1 MKNLIKKS
9 EPILGLGESIIV
21 LAIILGILGFLIIGQ
36 HQEPQAPLLIAFVVL
51 MVYGRL
57 RGFTW
62 DTIIDGMRTGLRA
75 GVDPLV
81 IFLTIGVLIA
91 TWIFSGTIPTVMFW
105 GFKIISIQFF
115 LPTVF
120 LVCTLVGIACGSSFT
135 SVSTMGIAFIGIGTT
150 LHFSPGLTAGA
161 IVSGAFCG
169 SNISPLS
176 GTTNLAASTGEID
189 IYTHIKSLLW
199 TDLPAWFISL
209 IFFTLMGLHPKPA
222 SLHTINVMLDQ
233 LQNNFWISPWTMLP
247 VILLIILAIFKVPAI
262 PSLGLGALSAV
273 ILGWIHNPNIS
284 INSITELIM
293 NGFVAHTPNKNI
305 NLLLS
310 KGGISSML
318 TSLALIIFA
327 LALGGLLIKFNIIGV
342 IITKI
347 EESVKGIVGLTIS
360 AALTCI
366 GVNLLVGEH
375 YLAIILPGESF
386 KEAFDHHNL
395 PRTALTRVLNDAG
408 AAINA
413 VVPWSVSGVFIAG
426 TLRVNPLDFIPFAIF
441 PFLVTVLCILAGFVN
456 VIKKKA
462 PNKFTFNLTLSPF
475 LKLSFFKYRFNFIYN
490 SFKN

>member
-1 MKNLIKKS
+1 MKKLIKKS

-262 PSLGLGALSAV
+262 SSLGLGALSAV

-462 PNKFTFNLTLSPF
+462 
-475 LKLSFFKYRFNFIYN
+475 
-490 SFKN
+490 

>member
-1 MKNLIKKS
+1 MKKLIKKS

-21 LAIILGILGFLIIGQ
+21 LAVILGILGFLIIGQ

-222 SLHTINVMLDQ
+222 SLHAINVMLDQ

-366 GVNLLVGEH
+366 DVNLLVGEH

-386 KEAFDHHNL
+386 KEAFGHHNL

-462 PNKFTFNLTLSPF
+462 
-475 LKLSFFKYRFNFIYN
+475 
-490 SFKN
+490 

>member
-1 MKNLIKKS
+1 MKKLINKS

-222 SLHTINVMLDQ
+222 SLHAINVMLDQ

-262 PSLGLGALSAV
+262 PSLELGALSAV

-456 VIKKKA
+456 VVKKKA
-462 PNKFTFNLTLSPF
+462 
-475 LKLSFFKYRFNFIYN
+475 
-490 SFKN
+490 

>member
-1 MKNLIKKS
+1 MKKLIKKS

-21 LAIILGILGFLIIGQ
+21 LAVILGILGFLIIGQ

-347 EESVKGIVGLTIS
+347 EESVKGIIGLTIS

-462 PNKFTFNLTLSPF
+462 
-475 LKLSFFKYRFNFIYN
+475 
-490 SFKN
+490 

>member
-1 MKNLIKKS
+1 MKKLIKKS

-21 LAIILGILGFLIIGQ
+21 LAVILGILGFLIIGQ

-247 VILLIILAIFKVPAI
+247 VILLIILAIFRVPAI

-462 PNKFTFNLTLSPF
+462 
-475 LKLSFFKYRFNFIYN
+475 
-490 SFKN
+490 

>member
-1 MKNLIKKS
+1 MKKLIKKS

-21 LAIILGILGFLIIGQ
+21 LAVILGILGFLIIGQ

-150 LHFSPGLTAGA
+150 LHFSPGLTAGV

-222 SLHTINVMLDQ
+222 SLHAINVMLDQ

-413 VVPWSVSGVFIAG
+413 VVPWSVSGVFVAG
-426 TLRVNPLDFIPFAIF
+426 TLQVNPLDFIPFAIF

-462 PNKFTFNLTLSPF
+462 
-475 LKLSFFKYRFNFIYN
+475 
-490 SFKN
+490 

>member
-1 MKNLIKKS
+1 MKKLINKS

-21 LAIILGILGFLIIGQ
+21 LSTILGILGFLIIGQ

-62 DTIIDGMRTGLRA
+62 DTIIDGMRTGLRT

-176 GTTNLAASTGEID
+176 GTTNLAASTEEID

-222 SLHTINVMLDQ
+222 SLHAINVMLDQ

-386 KEAFDHHNL
+386 KEAFDHHNV

-456 VIKKKA
+456 VVKKKA
-462 PNKFTFNLTLSPF
+462 
-475 LKLSFFKYRFNFIYN
+475 
-490 SFKN
+490 

>member
-1 MKNLIKKS
+1 MKKLIKKS

-21 LAIILGILGFLIIGQ
+21 LAVILGILGFLIIGQ

-51 MVYGRL
+51 MVYGCL

-222 SLHTINVMLDQ
+222 SLHAINVMLDQ

-456 VIKKKA
+456 VVKKKA
-462 PNKFTFNLTLSPF
+462 
-475 LKLSFFKYRFNFIYN
+475 
-490 SFKN
+490 

>member
-1 MKNLIKKS
+1 MKKLIKKS

-21 LAIILGILGFLIIGQ
+21 LAVILGILGFLIIGQ

-395 PRTALTRVLNDAG
+395 PRTALTRILNDAG

-462 PNKFTFNLTLSPF
+462 
-475 LKLSFFKYRFNFIYN
+475 
-490 SFKN
+490 

>member
-1 MKNLIKKS
+1 MKKLIKKS

-91 TWIFSGTIPTVMFW
+91 TWIFSETIPTVMFW

-347 EESVKGIVGLTIS
+347 EESVKGIIGLTIS

-386 KEAFDHHNL
+386 KEAFDHHNV

-462 PNKFTFNLTLSPF
+462 
-475 LKLSFFKYRFNFIYN
+475 
-490 SFKN
+490 

>member
-1 MKNLIKKS
+1 MKKLIKKS

-21 LAIILGILGFLIIGQ
+21 LAVILGILGFLIIGQ

-222 SLHTINVMLDQ
+222 SLHAINVMLDQ

-262 PSLGLGALSAV
+262 PSLGLGALSTV

-395 PRTALTRVLNDAG
+395 PRTALTRVL
-408 AAINA
+408 
-413 VVPWSVSGVFIAG
+413 SVSGVFVAG
-426 TLRVNPLDFIPFAIF
+426 TLQVNPLDFIPFAIF

-462 PNKFTFNLTLSPF
+462 
-475 LKLSFFKYRFNFIYN
+475 
-490 SFKN
+490 

>member
-1 MKNLIKKS
+1 MKKLIKKS

-21 LAIILGILGFLIIGQ
+21 LAVILGILGFLIIGQ

-222 SLHTINVMLDQ
+222 SLHAINVMLDQ

-262 PSLGLGALSAV
+262 PSLGLGTLSAV

-413 VVPWSVSGVFIAG
+413 VVPWSVSGVFVAG
-426 TLRVNPLDFIPFAIF
+426 TLQVNPLDFIPFAIF

-462 PNKFTFNLTLSPF
+462 
-475 LKLSFFKYRFNFIYN
+475 
-490 SFKN
+490 

>member
-1 MKNLIKKS
+1 MKKLIKKS

-21 LAIILGILGFLIIGQ
+21 LSIILGILGFLIIGQ

-441 PFLVTVLCILAGFVN
+441 PFLVTGLCILAGFVN

-462 PNKFTFNLTLSPF
+462 
-475 LKLSFFKYRFNFIYN
+475 
-490 SFKN
+490 

>member
-1 MKNLIKKS
+1 MKKLIKKS

-222 SLHTINVMLDQ
+222 SLHAINVMLDQ

-386 KEAFDHHNL
+386 KEAFDHHNV

-456 VIKKKA
+456 VVKKKA
-462 PNKFTFNLTLSPF
+462 
-475 LKLSFFKYRFNFIYN
+475 
-490 SFKN
+490 

>member
-1 MKNLIKKS
+1 MKKLIKKS

-233 LQNNFWISPWTMLP
+233 LQNNFWVSPWTMLP

-347 EESVKGIVGLTIS
+347 EESVKGIIGLTIS

-386 KEAFDHHNL
+386 KEAFDHHNV

-462 PNKFTFNLTLSPF
+462 
-475 LKLSFFKYRFNFIYN
+475 
-490 SFKN
+490 

>member
-1 MKNLIKKS
+1 MKKLIKKS

-199 TDLPAWFISL
+199 TDLLAWFISL

-462 PNKFTFNLTLSPF
+462 
-475 LKLSFFKYRFNFIYN
+475 
-490 SFKN
+490 

>member
-1 MKNLIKKS
+1 MKKLIKKS

-21 LAIILGILGFLIIGQ
+21 LAVILGILGFLIIGQ
-36 HQEPQAPLLIAFVVL
+36 HQEPQAPLLIAFVIL

-426 TLRVNPLDFIPFAIF
+426 TLQVNPLDFIPFAIF

-462 PNKFTFNLTLSPF
+462 
-475 LKLSFFKYRFNFIYN
+475 
-490 SFKN
+490 

>member
-1 MKNLIKKS
+1 MKKLIKKS

-51 MVYGRL
+51 MVYGSL

-462 PNKFTFNLTLSPF
+462 
-475 LKLSFFKYRFNFIYN
+475 
-490 SFKN
+490 

>member
-1 MKNLIKKS
+1 MKKLIKKS

-120 LVCTLVGIACGSSFT
+120 LVCTLVGIACVSSFT

-462 PNKFTFNLTLSPF
+462 
-475 LKLSFFKYRFNFIYN
+475 
-490 SFKN
+490 

>member
-1 MKNLIKKS
+1 MKKLIKKS

-21 LAIILGILGFLIIGQ
+21 LAVILGILGFLIIGQ

-222 SLHTINVMLDQ
+222 SLHAINVMLDQ

-441 PFLVTVLCILAGFVN
+441 PFLVTIL
-456 VIKKKA
+456 
-462 PNKFTFNLTLSPF
+462 
-475 LKLSFFKYRFNFIYN
+475 
-490 SFKN
+490 

>member
-1 MKNLIKKS
+1 MKKLIKKS

-21 LAIILGILGFLIIGQ
+21 LAVILGILGFLIIGQ

-62 DTIIDGMRTGLRA
+62 NTIIDGMRTGLRA

-222 SLHTINVMLDQ
+222 SLHAINVMLDQ

-413 VVPWSVSGVFIAG
+413 VVPWSVSGVFVAG
-426 TLRVNPLDFIPFAIF
+426 TLQVNPLDFIPFAIF

-462 PNKFTFNLTLSPF
+462 
-475 LKLSFFKYRFNFIYN
+475 
-490 SFKN
+490 

>member
-1 MKNLIKKS
+1 MKKLIKKN

-426 TLRVNPLDFIPFAIF
+426 TLRVNPLDFVPFAIF

-462 PNKFTFNLTLSPF
+462 
-475 LKLSFFKYRFNFIYN
+475 
-490 SFKN
+490 

>member
-1 MKNLIKKS
+1 MKKLINKS

-21 LAIILGILGFLIIGQ
+21 LSIILGILGFLIIGQ

-62 DTIIDGMRTGLRA
+62 DTIIDGMRTGLHT

-222 SLHTINVMLDQ
+222 SLHAINVMLDQ

-386 KEAFDHHNL
+386 KEAFDHHNV

-456 VIKKKA
+456 VVKKKA
-462 PNKFTFNLTLSPF
+462 
-475 LKLSFFKYRFNFIYN
+475 
-490 SFKN
+490 

>member
-1 MKNLIKKS
+1 MKKLIKKS
-9 EPILGLGESIIV
+9 DPILGLGESIIV
-21 LAIILGILGFLIIGQ
+21 LAVILGILGFLIIGQ

-462 PNKFTFNLTLSPF
+462 
-475 LKLSFFKYRFNFIYN
+475 
-490 SFKN
+490 

>member
-1 MKNLIKKS
+1 MKKLINKS

-462 PNKFTFNLTLSPF
+462 
-475 LKLSFFKYRFNFIYN
+475 
-490 SFKN
+490 

>member
-1 MKNLIKKS
+1 MKKLIKKS

-21 LAIILGILGFLIIGQ
+21 LATILGILGFLIIGQ

-222 SLHTINVMLDQ
+222 SLHTINVILDQ

-462 PNKFTFNLTLSPF
+462 
-475 LKLSFFKYRFNFIYN
+475 
-490 SFKN
+490 

>member
-1 MKNLIKKS
+1 MKKLINKS

-222 SLHTINVMLDQ
+222 SLHAINVMLDQ

-273 ILGWIHNPNIS
+273 ILGRIHNPNIS

-456 VIKKKA
+456 VVKKKA
-462 PNKFTFNLTLSPF
+462 
-475 LKLSFFKYRFNFIYN
+475 
-490 SFKN
+490 

>member
-1 MKNLIKKS
+1 MKKLIKKS

-21 LAIILGILGFLIIGQ
+21 LAVILGILGFLIIGQ

-273 ILGWIHNPNIS
+273 ILGWIHSPNIS

-395 PRTALTRVLNDAG
+395 PRTTLTRVLNDAG

-426 TLRVNPLDFIPFAIF
+426 TLRINPLDFIPFAIF

-462 PNKFTFNLTLSPF
+462 
-475 LKLSFFKYRFNFIYN
+475 
-490 SFKN
+490 

>member
-1 MKNLIKKS
+1 MKKLINKS

-21 LAIILGILGFLIIGQ
+21 LSIILGILGFLIIGQ

-199 TDLPAWFISL
+199 T
-209 IFFTLMGLHPKPA
+209 
-222 SLHTINVMLDQ
+222 
-233 LQNNFWISPWTMLP
+233 MLP

-284 INSITELIM
+284 INSITKLIM

-456 VIKKKA
+456 VVKKKA
-462 PNKFTFNLTLSPF
+462 
-475 LKLSFFKYRFNFIYN
+475 
-490 SFKN
+490 

>member
-1 MKNLIKKS
+1 MKKLIKKS

-222 SLHTINVMLDQ
+222 SLHAINVMLDQ

-305 NLLLS
+305 KLLLS

-386 KEAFDHHNL
+386 KEAFDHHNV

-456 VIKKKA
+456 VVKKKA
-462 PNKFTFNLTLSPF
+462 
-475 LKLSFFKYRFNFIYN
+475 
-490 SFKN
+490 

>member
-1 MKNLIKKS
+1 MKKLIKKS

-21 LAIILGILGFLIIGQ
+21 LAVILGILGFLIIGQ

-222 SLHTINVMLDQ
+222 SLHAINVMLDQ

-327 LALGGLLIKFNIIGV
+327 LTLGGLLIKFNIIGV

-413 VVPWSVSGVFIAG
+413 VVPWSVSGVFVAG
-426 TLRVNPLDFIPFAIF
+426 TLQVNPLDFIPFAIF

-462 PNKFTFNLTLSPF
+462 
-475 LKLSFFKYRFNFIYN
+475 
-490 SFKN
+490 

>member
-1 MKNLIKKS
+1 MKKLIKKS

-209 IFFTLMGLHPKPA
+209 IFFTFMGLHPKPA

-386 KEAFDHHNL
+386 KEAFDHHNV

-456 VIKKKA
+456 VVKKKA
-462 PNKFTFNLTLSPF
+462 
-475 LKLSFFKYRFNFIYN
+475 
-490 SFKN
+490 

>member
-1 MKNLIKKS
+1 MKKLLKKS

-21 LAIILGILGFLIIGQ
+21 LAVILGILGFLIIGQ

-222 SLHTINVMLDQ
+222 SLHAINVMLDQ
-233 LQNNFWISPWTMLP
+233 LQNNFWISQWTMLP

-426 TLRVNPLDFIPFAIF
+426 TLQVNPLNFIPFAIF

-462 PNKFTFNLTLSPF
+462 
-475 LKLSFFKYRFNFIYN
+475 
-490 SFKN
+490 

>member
-1 MKNLIKKS
+1 MKKLINKS

-222 SLHTINVMLDQ
+222 SLHTINVMIDQ

-462 PNKFTFNLTLSPF
+462 
-475 LKLSFFKYRFNFIYN
+475 
-490 SFKN
+490 

>member
-1 MKNLIKKS
+1 MKKLIKKS

-21 LAIILGILGFLIIGQ
+21 LAVILGILGFLIIGQ

-222 SLHTINVMLDQ
+222 SLHTINVILDQ

-462 PNKFTFNLTLSPF
+462 
-475 LKLSFFKYRFNFIYN
+475 
-490 SFKN
+490 

>member
-1 MKNLIKKS
+1 MKKLIKKS

-21 LAIILGILGFLIIGQ
+21 LAVILGILGFLIIGQ

-262 PSLGLGALSAV
+262 SSLGLGALSAV

-462 PNKFTFNLTLSPF
+462 
-475 LKLSFFKYRFNFIYN
+475 
-490 SFKN
+490 

>member
-1 MKNLIKKS
+1 MKKLIKKS

-105 GFKIISIQFF
+105 EFKIISIQFF

-347 EESVKGIVGLTIS
+347 EESVKGIIGLTIS

-386 KEAFDHHNL
+386 KEAFDHHNV

-462 PNKFTFNLTLSPF
+462 
-475 LKLSFFKYRFNFIYN
+475 
-490 SFKN
+490 

>member
-1 MKNLIKKS
+1 MKKLIKKS

-21 LAIILGILGFLIIGQ
+21 LAVILGILGFLIIGQ

-222 SLHTINVMLDQ
+222 SLHAINVMLDQ

-293 NGFVAHTPNKNI
+293 NGFIAHTPNKNI

-386 KEAFDHHNL
+386 KEAFDHHNV

-462 PNKFTFNLTLSPF
+462 L
-475 LKLSFFKYRFNFIYN
+475 
-490 SFKN
+490 

>member
-1 MKNLIKKS
+1 MKKLINKS

-21 LAIILGILGFLIIGQ
+21 LSIILGILGFLIIGQ

-135 SVSTMGIAFIGIGTT
+135 SVSTMEIAFIGIGTT

-222 SLHTINVMLDQ
+222 SLHAINVMLDQ

-462 PNKFTFNLTLSPF
+462 
-475 LKLSFFKYRFNFIYN
+475 
-490 SFKN
+490 